1 MQAHHFLT
9 WLSALRPTL
18 AWLLQPQDCAGWIYR
33 SLLYRVQK
41 GLDLGCPIAHKW
53 QQIFVRLKQEGRGS
67 KSNEW
72 FATKGWDSCSHG
84 RRQALCCL
92 KKGITNNNDFFIG
105 SVGHDIWWEYMFS
118 GNRTV
123 AGRSLSIL
131 STHLVNTLKSQGSS
145 PWLLAQ
151 SFKNK
156 LAKAR
161 KMRKPAGTLGISLFG
176 PGKLWFKKVWAQN
189 MCIDFLAEL
198 DHSE

>member
-9 WLSALRPTL
+9 WLSALRPAL
-18 AWLLQPQDCAGWIYR
+18 VWLLQTQDCAGWIYR

-53 QQIFVRLKQEGRGS
+53 QQIFVRFKQEGRGS

-131 STHLVNTLKSQGSS
+131 STHLVNTLKSQGSC
-145 PWLLAQ
+145 PWLGTQ
-151 SFKNK
+151 S
-156 LAKAR
+156 LE
-161 KMRKPAGTLGISLFG
+161 KMGKSGNFSWRAGGLTQFPLLLLPKKHHIGFE
-176 PGKLWFKKVWAQN
+176 FKKVQKKY
-189 MCIDFLAEL
+189 
-198 DHSE
+198 SKK